1 MAIGLDTIGA
11 MAKGSDR
18 IKVVCPLCNAA
29 MVVDPKTGLVLHSD
43 EKQSGYSFEDAL
55 HRVQT
60 RKEKSDELFQ
70 KAFRNEQER
79 REGLEDKFQEAL
91 KSEDELDEL
100 PNPWE
105 MD

>member
-1 MAIGLDTIGA
+1 MPSIG
-11 MAKGSDR
+11 
-18 IKVVCPLCNAA
+18 
-29 MVVDPKTGLVLHSD
+29 
-43 EKQSGYSFEDAL
+43 
-55 HRVQT
+55 VQT

-100 PNPWE
+100 RNPWE